1 MKKLLLLLLL
11 FLIPNLGF
19 TFDKDVYSFKQYDLN
34 GNLTLNGDIVFSY
47 KEKNNKII
55 ENIETN
61 LVGELISYSF
71 SMTRERTYGF
81 DLWDIKMAGHTAGFT
96 IFSKNINLNGIN
108 VGYNASNIVTS
119 LDRSHP
125 YFKDLSWFYYTE
137 VTKEEKIKIGASEI
151 AAILIET
158 SGRRETGPGHGHCMF
173 GQTGVIKV
181 YSWYSKENHFL
192 LKQIF
197 EKRHCTPE
205 EHRLLTKEILII
217 KNYSEYNN
225 SSSG

>member
-1 MKKLLLLLLL
+1 MKKLLLLLFLL
-11 FLIPNLGF
+11 PNLGF

-47 KEKNNKII
+47 KEKNNKFI

-61 LVGELISYSF
+61 LAGELISYSF

-81 DLWDIKMAGHTAGFT
+81 DLWDIKSTGNTTGFT
-96 IFSKNINLNGIN
+96 IFSKNINLSGIN
-108 VGYNASNIVTS
+108 VGYNATNIVTS

-125 YFKDLSWFYYTE
+125 YFKDLTWFYYTE
-137 VTKEEKIKIGASEI
+137 VTKEEKIKIGDSEI
-151 AAILIET
+151 DAILIET
-158 SGRRETGPGHGHCMF
+158 SGRRETGPAHCMF

-181 YSWYSKENHFL
+181 YSWYSKENHLL

-205 EHRLLTKEILII
+205 EHRLFTKEILIKKI
-217 KNYSEYNN
+217 FAISQ
-225 SSSG
+225 